1 MGEVFSWVL
10 FPVDSFTGLVV
21 PTTCSLT
28 TCLTTCMVYPYV
40 RRSSGEVYPYVRR
53 IEWGSVPVCSWKT
66 PTNHQLLWKTPA
78 IEVPESACSC
88 SGTHSD
94 KSDFAGGTR
103 RRF

>member
-10 FPVDSFTGLVV
+10 FPVDLFTGLVV

-40 RRSSGEVYPYVRR
+40 RR

-66 PTNHQLLWKTPA
+66 PTNHQLFVENPGDRSPRIGLQLLRYPFRQVGLRGWY
-78 IEVPESACSC
+78 
-88 SGTHSD
+88 
-94 KSDFAGGTR
+94 
-103 RRF
+103 